1 VIFALLF
8 RNLRLALVAII
19 SNIFAAT
26 LVLGLMGWLGIPLDL
41 MTVNNAAICIGIAVD
56 DTIHNLHRYL
66 RESRKDGDYRASM
79 VRAHASIGRELFYTT
94 LAISLGFSVLASSSL
109 VPTIY
114 FGLFTGIA
122 MLAALVADLALLPLL
137 LMRSTPLGGS
147 GT

>member
-1 VIFALLF
+1 
-8 RNLRLALVAII
+8 
-19 SNIFAAT
+19 
-26 LVLGLMGWLGIPLDL
+26 
-41 MTVNNAAICIGIAVD
+41 
-56 DTIHNLHRYL
+56 
-66 RESRKDGDYRASM
+66 
-79 VRAHASIGRELFYTT
+79 
-94 LAISLGFSVLASSSL
+94 L